1 MNFAF
6 TDVGL
11 SVKLF
16 DGREAVFLDVLAKV
30 AFSHIKVQEW
40 RLDST
45 FFSNVIS
52 SVSILTGANATGP
65 ITNGK
70 DI

>member
-45 FFSNVIS
+45 LFSNVIS
-52 SVSILTGANATGP
+52 
-65 ITNGK
+65 
-70 DI
+70 